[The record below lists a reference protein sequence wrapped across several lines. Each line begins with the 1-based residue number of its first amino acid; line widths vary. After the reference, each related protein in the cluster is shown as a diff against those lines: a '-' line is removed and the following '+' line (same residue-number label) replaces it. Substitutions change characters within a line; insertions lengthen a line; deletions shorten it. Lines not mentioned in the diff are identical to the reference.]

1 MSEPVFSQSEAQAE
15 AARQLA
21 AQADAAPPVDAG
33 ASLEQM
39 QSAAR
44 EVLLPM
50 EQRINDLMAQFQAS
64 QAEQARTV
72 ADLQSQLASA
82 KASAGPPAVELY
94 AAGVAAL
101 VKAHADANPDL
112 GPAVFAEPLAVAA
125 QLKDAATEAVTS
137 RDPAKV
143 TELAGVITGWVARFR
158 GKHLDFSGLLADL
171 ELLDE
176 AAARLAA

>member
-1 MSEPVFSQSEAQAE
+1 MSEPVFTQSEAQQV
-15 AARQLA
+15 AAAQLA
-21 AQADAAPPVDAG
+21 AQAQAAPPVDAG

-39 QSAAR
+39 QATAR

-50 EQRINDLMAQFQAS
+50 EQRINDLMASFAAS
-64 QAEQARTV
+64 QEQQAKVV

-94 AAGVAAL
+94 AGGVAAL
-101 VKAHADANPDL
+101 LKAHADANPDL

-137 RDPAKV
+137 RNPEKV
-143 TELAGVITGWVARFR
+143 GELAGVIEGWVARFR
-158 GKHLDFSGLLADL
+158 GKHLDFSSLLADL
-171 ELLDE
+171 ELLSE
-176 AAARLAA
+176 AAGRLAG

>member
-50 EQRINDLMAQFQAS
+50 EQRINDLMASFAAS
-64 QAEQARTV
+64 QEQQAKVV

-94 AAGVAAL
+94 ANGVAAL
-101 VKAHADANPDL
+101 LKAHADANPDL
-112 GPAVFAEPLAVAA
+112 GPGVFAEPLLVAD
-125 QLKDAATEAVTS
+125 QLKAAATEAVTS
-137 RDPAKV
+137 RNATQV
-143 TELAGVITGWVARFR
+143 SELAGVIQGWAARFR